1 VPEPVVGIAAASLT
15 GGGAERQA
23 ALWATALAAA
33 GREVRVLTLLR
44 TPNRYELPSNV
55 SVETLGKTSAGDTF
69 ASVHAVRRLAR
80 SVDVVVAFQ
89 PYMGLLCMLARTSTP
104 WMIVT
109 GDDPRFWGH
118 TSHVPAAAYR
128 LTFRRAAAASA
139 PTHGLV
145 ELYRQLHIGPS
156 GPFLTIPNA
165 VPDAAYT
172 EPATERAGVLFVG
185 RLVPEKRPLL
195 AVEAAR
201 LSGLPLTILGEGP
214 LAARCGG
221 GARLMP
227 FTSTPWDVYAQH
239 RVLVLTSRY
248 ETFANVIAES
258 LAAGTP
264 AVAVDCDYGPREII
278 GGADYSV
285 LVDDDPHALAAALKT
300 VATRAPSAQERAE
313 CDRIAA
319 RYRLDAL
326 APAFLG
332 AIDALATGPVRA

>member
-1 VPEPVVGIAAASLT
+1 MPEPAVGIAVASLT

-33 GREVRVLTLLR
+33 GREVRVLSLLR

-55 SVETLGKTSAGDTF
+55 PVETLGKTSVGDTVT
-69 ASVHAVRRLAR
+69 AVRAVRRLAS

-89 PYMGLLCMLARTSTP
+89 PYLGLLCMLARTSTP

-128 LTFRRAAAASA
+128 LAFRRAAAASA
-139 PTHGLV
+139 PTGGLV
-145 ELYRQLHIGPS
+145 ELYRQLHIEPR

-172 EPATERAGVLFVG
+172 EPTADRTRVLFVG

-201 LSGLPLTILGEGP
+201 LSGLPLTILGDGP
-214 LAARCGG
+214 LAARCD
-221 GARLMP
+221 GARLLP
-227 FTSTPWDVYAQH
+227 FTSTPWDVYAAH

-278 GGADYSV
+278 GGAEYSA
-285 LVDDDPHALAAALKT
+285 LVDDDPHAVAAALKT
-300 VATRAPSAQERAE
+300 VAARAPSAQERAE

-319 RYRLDAL
+319 RYRLEAL
-326 APAFLG
+326 APAFVG
-332 AIDALATGPVRA
+332 AIDALANDPVRS